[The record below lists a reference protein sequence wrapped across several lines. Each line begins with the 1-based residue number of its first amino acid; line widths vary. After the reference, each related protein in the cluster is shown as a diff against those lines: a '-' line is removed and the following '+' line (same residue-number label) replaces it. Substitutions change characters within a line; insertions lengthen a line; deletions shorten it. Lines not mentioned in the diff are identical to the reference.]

1 MLTSYVYTLYSC
13 MQERGR
19 VVEIEDTVAQIA
31 IEETGACN
39 KCPAGG
45 MCRPAGGKRY
55 LKASNTIGAQVGDAV
70 LFELSTGH
78 SLLAIMLFFGL
89 PVFLGLIGLIV
100 TAGRGEIVTV
110 IVGTAGFGLG
120 LLIAKI
126 VNDVL
131 AARRTLLPRII
142 EVLHRDRT

>member
-1 MLTSYVYTLYSC
+1 

-19 VVEIEDTVAQIA
+19 VVEIEDNVATIA
-31 IEETGACN
+31 IEDTGACD

-55 LKASNTIGAQVGDAV
+55 LKALNTIQARVGDTV
-70 LFELSTGH
+70 LFELSTGY

-89 PVFLGLIGLIV
+89 PVFLGLVGLIV
-100 TAGRGEIVTV
+100 TAGRGEIATV

-120 LLIAKI
+120 LLIAKV

-131 AARRTLLPRII
+131 AARRRLLPRII
-142 EVLHRDRT
+142 EVLHRDTT

>member
-1 MLTSYVYTLYSC
+1 

-19 VVEIEDTVAQIA
+19 VVEIEGIMAKIA
-31 IEETGACN
+31 IEETGACS

-55 LKASNTIGAQVGDAV
+55 LQALNNIQARVGDTV
-70 LFELSTGH
+70 LFELSTRY

-89 PVFLGLIGLIV
+89 PVLLGLIGLIV
-100 TAGRGEIVTV
+100 TAGRGEILTV
-110 IVGTAGFGLG
+110 IVGTAGFGIG
-120 LLIAKI
+120 LLIAKV
-126 VNDVL
+126 VNNVL

-142 EVLHRDRT
+142 EVLHRDKT

>member
-1 MLTSYVYTLYSC
+1 MYNLYSY

-19 VVEIEDTVAQIA
+19 VVELEGRMAKIA

-55 LKASNTIGAQVGDAV
+55 LEALNTVRAQVGDTV
-70 LFELSTGH
+70 LFELSTGY

-89 PVFLGLIGLIV
+89 PVFLGLVGLIV

-110 IVGTAGFGLG
+110 IVGTAGFGFG
-120 LLIAKI
+120 LLIAKV

-142 EVLHRDRT
+142 EVLRRDRT